1 MIVHRFFSDKFEAMK
16 RCYDLHLSRYEIMDK
31 LKSVFYFV
39 GIVISIFLSFAGA
52 TYLVYLGL
60 HTEMSGMASE
70 LKSELAKTEG
80 KIDTIMRDN
89 GNLKSAPA
97 IKQADKK

>member
-1 MIVHRFFSDKFEAMK
+1 
-16 RCYDLHLSRYEIMDK
+16 MDK

-39 GIVISIFLSFAGA
+39 GIVLSIFLSFAGA
-52 TYLVYLGL
+52 TYLVYLGLHTEMSGMALAL